1 MRSRARPVQ
10 ISSPTKYGCTLPGKR
25 DTAGHLELLVVND
38 ANISTLGDVMRLS
51 QLVYNV
57 VELDLTGN
65 LLHDWKHVRAC
76 ACKCVHSYVQV
87 TCMLQMMPCVKLFN
101 LSHNALTHA
110 PPVAWAQMTAAGW
123 THKCVRALVLNATN
137 CRWPA
142 LYALM
147 DMLPKY
153 VCGNSLYI
161 YRCPVYKSCILA

>member
-1 MRSRARPVQ
+1 M
-10 ISSPTKYGCTLPGKR
+10 CLC
-25 DTAGHLELLVVND
+25 
-38 ANISTLGDVMRLS
+38 
-51 QLVYNV
+51 
-57 VELDLTGN
+57 
-65 LLHDWKHVRAC
+65 VRAY
-76 ACKCVHSYVQV
+76 AFSFVQV

-153 VCGNSLYI
+153 AGSHSLYI
-161 YRCPVYKSCILA
+161 YCLPSVQELHLSLNDYSTKKHWPSRALLAGKHTVNERVPS